1 MTDGFPLE
9 AGAIRLRRFR
19 AGDLAAFQA
28 YRRDEETGRFQSWER
43 MSDER
48 AARFIAAVAEGPVAP
63 SGQWNQIAIA
73 RASDDALI
81 GDVGVCVSIDE
92 AEAEIGV
99 TLAPAARGAGHGA
112 AAVAAMIGWL
122 FDYRDVGRVYGI
134 TDILNTPSARLME
147 RAGMNFVR
155 QEDAVFNG
163 APCVEATYETRR

>member
-9 AGAIRLRRFR
+9 AGAVRLRRFR

-48 AARFIAAVAEGPVAP
+48 AARFIAAVAEGAAAP
-63 SGQWNQIAIA
+63 AGQWNQIAIA
-73 RASDDALI
+73 RASNDALI

-92 AEAEIGV
+92 TEAEIGV

-112 AAVAAMIGWL
+112 AAIAAMIGWL
-122 FDYRDVGRVYGI
+122 FDYRGVGRVYGI

-147 RAGMNFVR
+147 RAGISFIR

-163 APCVEATYETRR
+163 APCVEATYEECR